1 MRVYLARPRG
11 FCAGVERAIEIVQRA
26 LDRFGP
32 PIYVRHEIVHNRHVV
47 QSLKDRGVVFVDELD
62 EVPADA
68 PVTIFSAHG
77 VSRVVEEDAGRRG
90 LHVIDATCPLV
101 FKVHLEGRRYARMGC
116 EVVLIGHAGHAEVQ
130 GTVGQIPGTVHVVAT
145 VDEVGRLK
153 VADPAKLAYV
163 TQTTLSLDDT
173 RAVVEALKA
182 RFPAIVGPDTND
194 ICYATQNRQRA
205 VRQMAALVDAIVVIG
220 ARNSSNSNRLREI
233 AADCG
238 TRAYLIDDAGGFD
251 PAWLDGLGAVGV
263 TAGASAPEH
272 LVDELLDTLRRL
284 TGGIELHEL
293 AGIEENIAFRLPR
306 ELA

>member
-1 MRVYLARPRG
+1 M
-11 FCAGVERAIEIVQRA
+11 
-26 LDRFGP
+26 
-32 PIYVRHEIVHNRHVV
+32 RHEIVHNRHVV
-47 QSLKDRGVVFVDELD
+47 QSLKDQGVVFVDELD

-77 VSRVVEEDAGRRG
+77 VSRDVEDDASRRG
-90 LHVIDATCPLV
+90 LRVIDATCPLV
-101 FKVHLEGRRYARMGC
+101 FKVHLEGRRYAKMGC

-130 GTVGQIPGTVHVVAT
+130 GTVGQIPGKVHVVAT
-145 VDEVGRLK
+145 VEDVARLE
-153 VADPAKLAYV
+153 VADPSKLAYV

-173 RAVVEALKA
+173 RAVVDELRA

-251 PAWLDGLGAVGV
+251 PAWLEGIHSMGV

-272 LVDELLDTLRRL
+272 LVDELIATLRRL
-284 TGGIELHEL
+284 TGGIELHEI
-293 AGIEENIAFRLPR
+293 AGIEENVAFRLPR

>member
-11 FCAGVERAIEIVQRA
+11 FCAGVERAIEIVERA
-26 LDRFGP
+26 LERFGP

-47 QSLKDRGVVFVDELD
+47 QSLKDQGVVFVDELD
-62 EVPADA
+62 QVPPDA

-77 VSRVVEEDAGRRG
+77 VSRTVEDDARARG
-90 LHVIDATCPLV
+90 LRVIDATCPLV
-101 FKVHLEGRRYARMGC
+101 FKVHLEGRRYAKMGC

-130 GTVGQIPGTVHVVAT
+130 GTVGQIPGKVHVVAT
-145 VDEVGRLK
+145 VDDVGRLQ
-153 VADPAKLAYV
+153 VANPDKLAYV

-173 RAVVEALKA
+173 KAVVEALKR

-205 VRQMAALVDAIVVIG
+205 VRQMAVLVDAIVVIG

-238 TRAYLIDDAGGFD
+238 RRAHLIDDASDFD
-251 PAWLDGLGAVGV
+251 PTWLDGVGALGV

-272 LVDELLDTLRRL
+272 LVEELLETLRRL
-284 TGGIELHEL
+284 TGGIDLHEI
-293 AGIEENIAFRLPR
+293 ASMEENVAFRLPR
-306 ELA
+306 ELT